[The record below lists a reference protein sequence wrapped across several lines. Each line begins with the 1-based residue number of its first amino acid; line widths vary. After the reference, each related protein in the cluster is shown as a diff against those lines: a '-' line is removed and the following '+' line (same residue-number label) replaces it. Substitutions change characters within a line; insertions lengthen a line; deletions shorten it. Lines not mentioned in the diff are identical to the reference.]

1 MSPTPPNERT
11 RTALLLAA
19 SLLLVAGGAT
29 ALFASGPVSR
39 AVTSALKAERP
50 VEIRPVTPARSLID
64 FSLTERS
71 GRTVTAADFAGR
83 YVVVH
88 LLFTGCSAGCSL
100 LGQRMAEVQKLT
112 ASMPDVKLLSVTVD
126 PRTDTPAVLTKYA
139 DGLAADKERW
149 LFLTGNKADVYR
161 LVETSFIRPEESK
174 GPIIPDSFPDT
185 DHFYLVEPSGLVP
198 ISFDGMHRR
207 VAPAIVAEIERR
219 RKEAH

>member
-1 MSPTPPNERT
+1 MSKAPRTER
-11 RTALLLAA
+11 RTV
-19 SLLLVAGGAT
+19 LLLVASVVLMAAGAT

-50 VEIRPVTPARSLID
+50 VEIRPVVPARSLVD

-71 GRTVTAADFAGR
+71 GRTVTAAELAGN

-100 LGQRMAEVQKLT
+100 LGQRMAEVQKAT
-112 ASMPDVKLLSVTVD
+112 AGMKDVKLLSVTVD

-139 DGLAADKERW
+139 DGLAADKDRW
-149 LFLTGNKADVYR
+149 LFLTGAKPDVYR
-161 LVETSFIRPEESK
+161 LVESSFIRPEESK

-185 DHFYLVEPSGLVP
+185 DRLYLVEPSGVVP
-198 ISFDGMHRR
+198 VSFDGMHRR
-207 VAPAIVAEIERR
+207 VAGAIAAEIERR